1 MSNLNFN
8 EIGQVIRVQLGQDLT
23 LVSPLPTPSL
33 ILRPE
38 IGEIKTIT
46 SGVTI
51 PTSTVVVGE
60 ETFYAY
66 EYIEYTTIDGDLD
79 YAGRWKKK
87 YKLEFSTAN
96 IEQGDFEKFRVL
108 T

>member
-23 LVSPLPTPSL
+23 LVSPLPTPTL
-33 ILRPE
+33 LLQPE
-38 IGEIKTIT
+38 NGETKAIT

-51 PTSTVVVGE
+51 PTSTVVVGT

-66 EYIEYTTIDGDLD
+66 EYIEYTTQAKDLD
-79 YAGRWKKK
+79 YIGRWKKK
-87 YKLEFSTAN
+87 YMLEFSTTN
-96 IEQGDFEKFRVL
+96 VEQGDYEKFRVL
-108 T
+108 P